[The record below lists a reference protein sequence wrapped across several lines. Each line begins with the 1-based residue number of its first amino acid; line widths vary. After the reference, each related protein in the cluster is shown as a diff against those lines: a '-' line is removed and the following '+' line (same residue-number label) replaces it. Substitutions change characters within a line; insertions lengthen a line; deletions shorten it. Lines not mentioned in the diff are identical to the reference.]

1 VKGEI
6 MIKEQIKA
14 VTTAVTT
21 NVVNPMQNFYK
32 ENSSTINAAG
42 AITFS
47 ILSTATA
54 IKNSEEI
61 IHTIR
66 DAYDIYPT
74 LVPEQRR
81 QFMGSVVKR
90 LAPLVAPIIIFQG
103 TACMFIMLNKKQ
115 LDTANQKLAD
125 TTAALVMANNAIAQ
139 YQEFQKKAEAELS
152 EKKVDKIKKE
162 IAQEEIN
169 NNPQT
174 KENTVNE
181 PYVNQNYVYWDEYNK
196 RYINSD
202 KSPVEIENFCR
213 KSAYDLAD
221 GNFWND
227 EFTYYDIYEF
237 MAPGQ
242 GTEGSKFWGWRA
254 KTVCRSGKAD
264 SSEVAIDIIPSEKP
278 DHQTLVYYIT
288 FKGRKLFD
296 DTENYTR

>member
-1 VKGEI
+1 

-21 NVVNPMQNFYK
+21 NVVNPVQTFYK
-32 ENSSTINAAG
+32 ENASTVNAVG

-47 ILSTATA
+47 MLSTATA

-61 IHTIR
+61 IDIIR
-66 DAYDIYPT
+66 SVHEIYPT

-81 QFMGSVVKR
+81 TFLQSALKK
-90 LAPLVAPIIIFQG
+90 LAPLVTPIIIFQG
-103 TACMFIMLNKKQ
+103 MAITFIMLNKKQ
-115 LDTANQKLAD
+115 LDNANQKLAD
-125 TTAALVMANNAIAQ
+125 TTAALIMANNAIAQ

-152 EKKVDKIKKE
+152 EKKIDKIKKE
-162 IAQEEIN
+162 VAAEEIEK
-169 NNPQT
+169 NPQT
-174 KENTVNE
+174 SENTVNA
-181 PYVNQNYVYWDEYNK
+181 PFVNQNYVYWSTDSK

-242 GTEGSKFWGWRA
+242 GTNASKYWGWSA
-254 KTVCRSGKAD
+254 STVARSGKAD
-264 SSEVAIDIIPSEKP
+264 SAEIGIDIIPSEKP
-278 DHQTLVYYIT
+278 DHQTLVYDIT
-288 FKGRKLFD
+288 FHGRQLF
-296 DTENYTR
+296 NNNGK

>member
-1 VKGEI
+1 

-47 ILSTATA
+47 LLSTATA

-61 IHTIR
+61 INTIR

-74 LVPEQRR
+74 LAPEQRR
-81 QFMGSVVKR
+81 PFMGSVIKR
-90 LAPLVAPIIIFQG
+90 LTPLVGPIIIFQG
-103 TACMFIMLNKKQ
+103 MSITFVMLNKKQ
-115 LDTANQKLAD
+115 LDTANKQLAD
-125 TTAALVMANNAIAQ
+125 TTAALIMANNAIAQ

-152 EKKVDKIKKE
+152 DKKVDKIKKE
-162 IAQEEIN
+162 VAAEEIEK
-169 NNPQT
+169 NPQT
-174 KENTVNE
+174 SDNTVNA
-181 PYVNQNYVYWDEYNK
+181 PFVNQNYVYWSTDSK

-237 MAPGQ
+237 MAPGH
-242 GTEGSKFWGWRA
+242 GTNASRYWGWRA
-254 KTVCRSGKAD
+254 STVARSGKAD
-264 SSEVAIDIIPSEKP
+264 SAEIGIDIIPSEKP
-278 DHQTLVYYIT
+278 DHQTLVYDIT
-288 FKGRKLFD
+288 FHGRQLFND
-296 DTENYTR
+296 SGK

>member
-1 VKGEI
+1 

-14 VTTAVTT
+14 VTTVVST
-21 NVVNPMQNFYK
+21 NVVNPMQEFYK
-32 ENSSTINAAG
+32 NNASTINAAG

-47 ILSTATA
+47 MLSTATA

-81 QFMGSVVKR
+81 PFMGSVIKR
-90 LAPLVAPIIIFQG
+90 LAPLVAPILLFQG

-162 IAQEEIN
+162 VAEEEIKR
-169 NNPQT
+169 NPQT
-174 KENTVNE
+174 HENTVNE
-181 PYVNQNYVYWDEYNK
+181 PYVNQNYLYWSTDSK
-196 RYINSD
+196 RYINSE

-213 KSAYDLAD
+213 KSAYDLFD
-221 GNFWND
+221 GNIWGD

-242 GTEGSKFWGWRA
+242 GTNESRYFGWKA
-254 KTVCRSGKAD
+254 STVGRSGMAD
-264 SSEVAIDIIPSEKP
+264 SSEIAIDIIPSEKD
-278 DHQTLVYYIT
+278 DHQTLVYEIT
-288 FKGRKLFD
+288 FHGRKLFD
-296 DTENYTR
+296 ENRQ